1 MLIVPC
7 IQEKHFSTVLLRAS
21 QTLSVSSQHEAK
33 IHLLTEYAQDVERE
47 RRQLEESYDSL
58 AQELAQ
64 VRARG
69 TEMCCITVDK
79 DSKWN
84 VTFFEGLTIIK
95 GR

>member
-1 MLIVPC
+1 M
-7 IQEKHFSTVLLRAS
+7 AS

-33 IHLLTEYAQDVERE
+33 FHLLTEYAQDVERE

-79 DSKWN
+79 D
-84 VTFFEGLTIIK
+84 GC
-95 GR
+95 